1 MPSGN
6 TVLSLGRTA
15 HLYYDD
21 GLNLYAYC
29 HNNPISYVDPTGH
42 EAKAAA
48 EKNFIEKGV
57 DAANKYIDKGT
68 DAMLHQAYESDSATK
83 KYYQV
88 TSKENAQAL
97 INSGNPALKGTEF
110 KEVYVWTVQP
120 TLKQAKNSGARY
132 LDTVIEFETN
142 ATFSRDTSIV
152 DSSLWDIARVS
163 DRPGPISISNVV
175 EVGFKKGKRWWEF
188 WKK

>member
-1 MPSGN
+1 MDPSGHICEQKYKKLKQKQAN
-6 TVLSLGRTA
+6 GEKLSLKEKA
-15 HLYYDD
+15 QIYLYERNQRKVSA
-21 GLNLYAYC
+21 G
-29 HNNPISYVDPTGH
+29 
-42 EAKAAA
+42 
-48 EKNFIEKGV
+48 
-57 DAANKYIDKGT
+57 
-68 DAMLHQAYESDSATK
+68 ESGSATK

>member
-68 DAMLHQAYESDSATK
+68 DAMLHQAYESGTGSNRSGSIK
-83 KYYQV
+83 QV
-88 TSKENAQAL
+88 EYGSTDLSQEA
-97 INSGNPALKGTEF
+97 I
-110 KEVYVWTVQP
+110 
-120 TLKQAKNSGARY
+120 RY
-132 LDTVIEFETN
+132 
-142 ATFSRDTSIV
+142 R
-152 DSSLWDIARVS
+152 
-163 DRPGPISISNVV
+163 
-175 EVGFKKGKRWWEF
+175 
-188 WKK
+188 